1 MCSIFQNAFT
11 GHIPSSME
19 NLGELESLDVSQNK
33 LSGEIP
39 QELGNLSYLAYMNFS
54 HNQLVGLVPRGNQ
67 VKTQPCSSFKDNL
80 GLYGSS
86 LDEVCLDIHAKTS
99 HQSVTPEQE
108 EDEEQVIS

>member
-1 MCSIFQNAFT
+1 
-11 GHIPSSME
+11 ME

-54 HNQLVGLVPRGNQ
+54 HNQQGNQ

-108 EDEEQVIS
+108 EDI